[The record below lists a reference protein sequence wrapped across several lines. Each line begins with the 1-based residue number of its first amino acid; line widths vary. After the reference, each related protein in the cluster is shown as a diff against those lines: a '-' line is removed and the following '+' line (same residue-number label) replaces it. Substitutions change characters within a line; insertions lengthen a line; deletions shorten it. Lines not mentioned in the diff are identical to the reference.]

1 MQKPST
7 VAGKNVPPRKNPRV
21 FLPILFLIALI
32 SRVLG
37 AFFLPNAFGDAYVYI
52 RTIGDWSVKLSART
66 FAISDLYGFWLPLY
80 QFISAVINLF
90 VGNGF
95 YAGKLVSAIF
105 GIGSCVLVY
114 GITLRLT
121 ANPAA
126 ALLGF
131 ALIALNPLHI
141 FYSASAMTDVP
152 HAFFVLAS
160 LYFVFRRGWILAAI
174 FAALAGLTRVESWM
188 FLALL
193 PLIQFVRERR
203 ISLVAVVILLVPPLF
218 WFYISWKAAGDWLA
232 CFKARQQYHDWL
244 LAANPALASFSLVAV
259 LKDTATLLI
268 STDIAVLF
276 ASCFAGWFVLKRLVR
291 FTRAR
296 QVTENESLVLAPAI
310 VFFAFFGLLSVAY
323 ITHQQPIIFPRYGLL
338 LFSLGI
344 PILAWSFLTLRQRK
358 PQWARAL
365 LISVVVICVF
375 DWSIQFVAA
384 VGSLNQYRAHRAVAD
399 YLRDHYQPGA
409 GTRIFSDEGTVTVLS
424 GIAEERFLTT
434 SDAPKDRDGFLA
446 FLKEKNVEYLVFIK
460 KIDST
465 AAKLFPELEYG
476 KGIGSFEPV
485 MNSHSKFM
493 RVNIWLY
500 RARSVSDK

>member
-1 MQKPST
+1 MQRPST
-7 VAGKNVPPRKNPRV
+7 VLGQNVPLKNQRV
-21 FLPILFLIALI
+21 FLPILFLIALT

-52 RTIGDWSVKLSART
+52 RTIGEWSVKLTART
-66 FAISDLYGFWLPLY
+66 FAITDLYGFWLPLY
-80 QFISAVINLF
+80 QFISALINVF

-95 YAGKLVSAIF
+95 YSGKVVSAIF
-105 GIGSCVLVY
+105 GVGSCVLVY
-114 GITLRLT
+114 SITLRLT
-121 ANPAA
+121 ANRAA
-126 ALLGF
+126 AVLGF

-160 LYFVFRRGWILAAI
+160 LYFVFRRGWILAAV

-203 ISLVAVVILLVPPLF
+203 ISFVAVVVLLVPPLF

-244 LAANPALASFSLVAV
+244 LAANPALASFSLIAV
-259 LKDTATLLI
+259 LKDAATLII
-268 STDIAVLF
+268 STDITVLL
-276 ASCFAGWFVLKRLVR
+276 ASCVAGWFVLKRLVR
-291 FTRAR
+291 FTRGR
-296 QVTENESLVLAPAI
+296 MSEEEHLVLAAAI
-310 VFFAFFGLLSVAY
+310 FFFAFLGLLSVAY
-323 ITHQQPIIFPRYGLL
+323 ATHQQPIIFPRYGLI

-344 PILAWSFLTLRQRK
+344 PILAWSFLMLRQRR
-358 PQWARAL
+358 PRWARAL
-365 LISVVVICVF
+365 LISVVAICVF

-399 YLRDHYQPGA
+399 YLRDQYKPGA
-409 GTRIFSDEGTVTVLS
+409 GTRIFSDDGTVTVLS
-424 GIAEERFLTT
+424 GIAEEEFLTT
-434 SDAPKDRDGFLA
+434 SDAPKDREGFLA

-460 KIDST
+460 KVDST
-465 AAKLFPELEYG
+465 PAKLFPELEYG
-476 KGIGSFEPV
+476 KSIGAFEPV
-485 MNSHSKFM
+485 MNSHSRFM

-500 RARSVSDK
+500 RRTVSEARP